1 MRGGRGVKETLRT
14 ISGREEMMSGR
25 GGVGIFCLIAIIVCS
40 TMQSSNGKSIP
51 IELVQLQMS
60 KEGDRSTVQKQQLVQ
75 TLDSRSWLRRV
86 EDHLRPSHL
95 NPLTKAVQR
104 AEGDLVDAA
113 DTWLMPKVAFPLA
126 PQLTVST
133 SDHARGSKGTSEP
146 VIEYMPGSIT
156 TNKEAQEVGYI
167 FLPEEGGSLVATD
180 TQHESSSK
188 TQLAAPPPI
197 PGQVATPKYER
208 KFAPWLPCSVWGGDQ
223 VVCTDKLGKTTI
235 TVVMDDGTVKPPGGQ
250 SSGTWE
256 VPGAHHLQPEE
267 AKGECYSSCDFY
279 WAYTVTHAIYF

>member
-1 MRGGRGVKETLRT
+1 MAATSRGSFTAVSPQSAHQGGAEGGGRPCG
-14 ISGREEMMSGR
+14 
-25 GGVGIFCLIAIIVCS
+25 CS
-40 TMQSSNGKSIP
+40 
-51 IELVQLQMS
+51 
-60 KEGDRSTVQKQQLVQ
+60 R
-75 TLDSRSWLRRV
+75 
-86 EDHLRPSHL
+86 H
-95 NPLTKAVQR
+95 
-104 AEGDLVDAA
+104 LVDAKSCLSLGA
-113 DTWLMPKVAFPLA
+113 AANGFNI
-126 PQLTVST
+126 
-133 SDHARGSKGTSEP
+133 RSKGTSEP

-256 VPGAHHLQPEE
+256 LPGAHHLQPEE